1 MRHHFPFPLVP
12 LAVLAIA
19 LPVLQQ
25 PLFAG
30 IRSYRAITGIAR
42 TADTG
47 EMTVVLRKYSLDDRE
62 ICLVVNPQTLET
74 SVRPAARLDIR
85 ELETGAFRKA
95 IQGTLYG
102 AALEFA
108 GRNAGRLQ
116 NSGITRF
123 PRTGP
128 GFHVTIDLCPSDKP
142 LDRTVFMEMMKM
154 RDVTA
159 RPAPMAIA
167 VSGRWMEQHP
177 GDLDWLIGLQK
188 EKKLDVIWVNHSY
201 HHHYARKRPLRSN
214 FMLTKGT
221 DIEREVLDTERLM
234 LEKGVIPSVFF
245 RFPGL
250 VSNTRLFE
258 AIMAYGLIPLG
269 SDAWLGKNQWPLPG
283 SIVLVHGTG
292 NEPAGIRRFV
302 RLMER
307 SRRAVTGG
315 TVRLGNLNASAAA
328 LANSFRM
335 ARARPNPGTQRHNSP
350 AHSSI
355 RRIP

>member
-1 MRHHFPFPLVP
+1 MRHQFPFPIVP
-12 LAVLAIA
+12 LAVIAIA
-19 LPVLQQ
+19 LTFLQH

-30 IRSYRAITGIAR
+30 IRSYRAVTGIAR

-62 ICLVVNPQTLET
+62 FCLAVNPHTLET
-74 SVRPAARLDIR
+74 SARPAARLDIR

-95 IQGTLYG
+95 IHGTRYG
-102 AALEFA
+102 AALKFA
-108 GRNAGRLQ
+108 GRSAGRLQ

-154 RDVTA
+154 SDLTG
-159 RPAPMAIA
+159 RPAPLAVA
-167 VSGRWMEQHP
+167 VSGRWMEQHT
-177 GDLDWLIGLQK
+177 GDLDWLVRLQK
-188 EKKLDVIWVNHSY
+188 EKKLDVLWINHSY
-201 HHHYARKRPLRSN
+201 HHHYARKRPLRAN
-214 FMLTKGT
+214 FMLMKGT

-250 VSNTRLFE
+250 VSNARLFE
-258 AIMAYGLIPLG
+258 AITAYGLIPLG

-307 SRRAVTGG
+307 SRRAITVG
-315 TVRLGNLNASAAA
+315 TVRLGNLNAGAAA
-328 LANSFRM
+328 LAGASRV
-335 ARARPNPGTQRHNSP
+335 ASARPNPGTLRHGSP
-350 AHSSI
+350 AQSSI